1 MDWFRMLLVTF
12 MWPSFVFWMC
22 RINAMTF
29 KSLSR
34 SITIKNEKLAGM
46 LIAYKN
52 TWGISTSVNKR
63 NKLSILGMISYLL
76 FFLEIPF
83 IIYDWWIFLSTGRAE
98 QCFAE
103 ETYMAVTVWFY
114 LIALSIKTIEA
125 SKFSKGKIW

>member
-12 MWPSFVFWMC
+12 MRPSFVFWMC

-63 NKLSILGMISYLL
+63 NKLSMLGMISYLY
-76 FFLEIPF
+76 FFWKYRLLYMIGGYFYQQE
-83 IIYDWWIFLSTGRAE
+83 GRSNVL
-98 QCFAE
+98 QKK
-103 ETYMAVTVWFY
+103 
-114 LIALSIKTIEA
+114 LI
-125 SKFSKGKIW
+125 WQ